1 MKTITNPILC
11 VVFLTVVLCSFAYTD
26 QIYKWVDEKGYTH
39 FTTRYDRIPPQ
50 YRNQVSEPPG
60 ETEQKQLMA
69 TEEEVRQFIANYME
83 RYNQKDIDGFL
94 SLFSPKAIQNQRDGF
109 DEIRKIY
116 SNFFDESQELRY
128 HMEDTKIEIFQNAVK
143 ARSLYEVDQIVKK
156 SGEEKVW
163 RGEIRWTLSR
173 ENGAL
178 RIRSLDF
185 TPQKSS

>member
-1 MKTITNPILC
+1 METITKPILFII
-11 VVFLTVVLCSFAYTD
+11 FLTVVLCSFAYSG

-39 FTTRYDRIPPQ
+39 FTTRHDRIPQQ
-50 YRNQVSEPPG
+50 YRNQVSEPPE
-60 ETEQKQLMA
+60 ETEQRQLVA

-83 RYNQKDIDGFL
+83 RYTQKDIDGFL
-94 SLFSPKAIQNQRDGF
+94 SIFSPKAIQNQRDGF
-109 DEIRKIY
+109 DEIKKIY

-128 HMEDTKIEIFQNAVK
+128 RMEDTKIEIFQNAVK
-143 ARSLYEVDQIVKK
+143 ARSLYEVDQILKK
-156 SGEEKVW
+156 SGEKKVW
-163 RGEIRWTLSR
+163 RGEIHLIITR